1 MSLLLLHFVR
11 SLPELV
17 QLEAVPGDLEVV
29 VVPGDQVVVLLLE
42 QEEQEGSPRQGQGGL
57 GH

>member
-1 MSLLLLHFVR
+1 MLLHFVR